1 MIVEGFYS
9 TRELSEKYGI
19 STRTIHNRL
28 AHLRESHPDSFVVQK
43 IFNGKPIFLY
53 KAEFITDDLITS
65 RTYIRKAPVV
75 PKIDFD
81 MPPVTITGDDGK
93 KYNLIGLKA
102 LLKVLT
108 ERSAFEKMTASLL
121 VFWICLIVY
130 FWRML

>member
-28 AHLRESHPDSFVVQK
+28 APLRESRPDSFVVQK